1 MICGRQAV
9 TIRLFLNFTSA
20 MKHSTLFACLVLAS
34 SAAAAAPQGK
44 TNEALS
50 FCVKEALERDNDRK
64 VPVDDAVQ
72 TIWQA
77 CDGDHA
83 QAVAENPTMADIL
96 KLRIRAM
103 VTGRRNASLAK
114 PPL

>member
-1 MICGRQAV
+1 
-9 TIRLFLNFTSA
+9 
-20 MKHSTLFACLVLAS
+20 MKHLIALACLAVSA
-34 SAAAAAPQGK
+34 AAAAAPQAK
-44 TNEALS
+44 TNDALS
-50 FCVKEALERDNDRK
+50 ACVKEALERDNDRK
-64 VPVDDAVQ
+64 VSVDDAVQ
-72 TIWQA
+72 GIWDA
-77 CDGDHA
+77 CDGDHS